1 MRGIPLI
8 RLAIVIALFL
18 LALIPLG
25 KLTAEKVLPALAA
38 PVASEIAKTV
48 PTQIDVTGSPA
59 ATQFTILHLGKIV
72 WQGTGDNASTTL
84 ALPEKPFDLQVQAS
98 WANNE
103 TRENAL
109 RVRVSRDD
117 LPLADATFWGQTQI
131 DDVLTIPAN

>member
-8 RLAIVIALFL
+8 RLAIVIGIFL
-18 LALIPLG
+18 IALIPLW
-25 KLTAEKVLPALAA
+25 KLTAQKELPKPAA
-38 PVASEIAKTV
+38 PVASEIAKII
-48 PTQIDVTGSPA
+48 PTQIDVTGAPSA
-59 ATQFTILHLGKIV
+59 NHFSILHLGKTV
-72 WQGTGDNASTTL
+72 WQGTGDKVSTTL
-84 ALPEKPFDLQVQAS
+84 ALPEKSFDLRVQAT

-117 LPLADATFWGQTQI
+117 IPLADATFWGQTQV